1 MGRKKGSLNK
11 KNDNVNIKENIEVNM
26 TETITE
32 ESALESVQTEIDL
45 ARVELEKV
53 KLEIEE
59 KKNEYK
65 FESKREIS
73 PDEQKIVDKQV
84 TKINVN
90 KSLQKKIEKQKEHDN
105 QKVTGRF
112 MNRRSPGQGVK
123 LTYFKYPDDPVKWY
137 QFEDGKIYTI
147 PRGFADQLND
157 HYHTPIFI
165 QKQGEMDPNRPQS
178 AIHEVDTSNKKY
190 AFVPTN
196 F

>member
-11 KNDNVNIKENIEVNM
+11 KNDNVEIKENIEVSM
-26 TETITE
+26 TEGTTQE
-32 ESALESVQTEIDL
+32 NVLDSVQTELDL
-45 ARVELEKV
+45 ARAELEKV

-59 KKNEYK
+59 KKQEYK

-90 KSLQKKIEKQKEHDN
+90 KSLQKKIEKQKEFDN

-112 MNRRSPGQGVK
+112 MNRRSPGQSVK

-137 QFEDGKIYTI
+137 IFEDGKIYTI

-157 HYHTPIFI
+157 YYNTPIFI
-165 QKQGEMDPNRPQS
+165 QKQGEMDPNKPVS
-178 AIHEVDTSNKKY
+178 AIHEVDISNKKY
-190 AFVPTN
+190 AFTPIN